1 VSDELA
7 DALRELAAQHET
19 PPRVEAAEIRD
30 RARRR
35 SRRRRASVALGTT
48 ATALCV
54 VTAAAF
60 TLHTEDLDRHG
71 HLPGKASGTA
81 SDSAAPS
88 MAPPSMAPP
97 SRATR
102 VPDPAPSGRL
112 DLGLHTLT
120 VRDRVLRIDA
130 HSFGRFPDGTRLTV
144 VAKAD
149 TAVLRLRDEPKLEEV
164 KVPYM
169 VELRTPDG
177 GPVYAG
183 ALAYDTGALRKLSD
197 GTGWLDMNTRD
208 AQWFYAQVRE
218 GDRIELTSTSTPPAG
233 TTTDAGEGGPRA
245 AVPDPNPTVRVP
257 EDAGTAAAAPLE
269 AHRAR

>member
-1 VSDELA
+1 MSDELA
-7 DALRELAAQHET
+7 DALRELAAQHEA

-60 TLHTEDLDRHG
+60 TLHTEDLDRHR
-71 HLPGKASGTA
+71 HLPGTA

-102 VPDPAPSGRL
+102 APDPAPSVRL

-130 HSFGRFPDGTRLTV
+130 HSFRRFPPGTRLTV

-149 TAVLRLRDEPKLEEV
+149 TAVLPLKDEPKLEEV

-183 ALAYDTGALRKLSD
+183 ALAYDTGALRQLSD
-197 GTGWLDMNTRD
+197 DTGWLDMNTQD

-218 GDRIELTSTSTPPAG
+218 GDRIELTSTTSTPPAG
-233 TTTDAGEGGPRA
+233 TTADGEEGGPRA
-245 AVPDPNPTVRVP
+245 AVPDPNPTVHVP